1 MEEIWK
7 DVGVIKG
14 VDFYGLYM
22 VSNFGK
28 VKSLNYNHT
37 GKEKILNGS
46 IDSDG
51 YVIVCLTKKKK
62 EKQIRVNRLV
72 ALTFIPIP
80 EHLKDIPIE
89 KLDVG
94 HLKTMS
100 NGLEDKTANEVW
112 NLAWMSKSENQKYGT
127 LSERKSNAIKGEK
140 HPFFGKHL
148 SEEHKSNIRNIL
160 TNRKDISK
168 KVIQIDKDNG
178 KIIAE
183 FPSLNEINR
192 QFGYSISCISQC
204 CNEKLKQYKGFKWRY
219 A

>member
-14 VDFYGLYM
+14 VDFSGLYM

-37 GKEKILNGS
+37 GEEKILDGS

-51 YVIVCLTKKKK
+51 YVIVCLTKKKI

-94 HLKTMS
+94 HLKPLP

-112 NLAWMSKSENQKYGT
+112 NLAWMSKSENQRYGT
-127 LSERKSNAIKGEK
+127 RNERIAKTLSKIV
-140 HPFFGKHL
+140 L
-148 SEEHKSNIRNIL
+148 
-160 TNRKDISK
+160 
-168 KVIQIDKDNG
+168 QIDKNTN
-178 KIIAE
+178 KVVAE
-183 FPSLNEINR
+183 FPSLSEINR
-192 QFGYSISCISQC
+192 QLGYSQGNISEC
-204 CNEKLKQYKGFKWRY
+204 CNGKRNTHKGFIWRY
-219 A
+219 KEESVA

>member
-7 DVGVIKG
+7 DVSVIKG
-14 VDFYGLYM
+14 VDFSGLYM
-22 VSNFGK
+22 ASNFGK

-37 GKEKILNGS
+37 GEEKILDGS

-51 YVIVCLTKKKK
+51 YVIVCLTKKKI

-94 HLKTMS
+94 HLKTLP

-127 LSERKSNAIKGEK
+127 LSERRSNAVKGEK

-148 SEEHKSNIRNIL
+148 SEEHKSNIRNTL

-168 KVIQIDKDNG
+168 KVLQIDKDTDE
-178 KIIAE
+178 IIAE
-183 FPSLNEINR
+183 FPSLCEVNR
-192 QFGYSISCISQC
+192 QLGYSQGNISMC
-204 CNEKLKQYKGFKWRY
+204 CNGKINTVYGCKWRY